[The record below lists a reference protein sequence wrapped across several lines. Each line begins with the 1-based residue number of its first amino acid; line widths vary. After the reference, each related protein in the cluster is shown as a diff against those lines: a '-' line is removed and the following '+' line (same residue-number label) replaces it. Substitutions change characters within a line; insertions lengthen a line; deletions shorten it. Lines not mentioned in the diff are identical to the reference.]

1 MHFVTLFVT
10 TYIGN
15 SCNNV
20 PFFFINPLIITTMS
34 HIKTA
39 EGYDVKVPSQG
50 EVTYGTVAGSLGIA
64 SFLGLDA
71 GNLLGGCGGGL
82 FGNRNG
88 NCGCSPADMPVTR
101 YELAMQQ
108 EIAAKDSKI
117 SLLEANTYNDQK
129 TLELYRYIDGKLNDI
144 NANLAAQAVRN
155 QAFND
160 ALASTDFK
168 FTQAIALEAE
178 RRECADCKIV
188 NYVNSTFAPKLI
200 TDYTAGTTS
209 APAEVYNPLKCGCC

>member
-1 MHFVTLFVT
+1 MT
-10 TYIGN
+10 
-15 SCNNV
+15 
-20 PFFFINPLIITTMS
+20 
-34 HIKTA
+34 HIKSA

-50 EVTYGTVAGSLGIA
+50 EVTYGTIAGSLGIA
-64 SFLGLDA
+64 SFLGLNA
-71 GNLLGGCGGGL
+71 NNLLGGVFG
-82 FGNRNG
+82 GNRCSG
-88 NCGCSPADMPVTR
+88 GCSPADMPVTR

>member
-1 MHFVTLFVT
+1 MT
-10 TYIGN
+10 
-15 SCNNV
+15 
-20 PFFFINPLIITTMS
+20 
-34 HIKTA
+34 HIKSA

-64 SFLGLDA
+64 SFLGLNA
-71 GNLLGGCGGGL
+71 NNLFGGGL
-82 FGNRNG
+82 FGNRNGGG

-117 SLLEANTYNDQK
+117 ALLEANTYNDSK
-129 TLELYRYIDGKLNDI
+129 TLELYKYIDGKLNDI

-160 ALASTDFK
+160 ALAATDFK
-168 FTQAIALEAE
+168 FSQAIALEAE

-188 NYVNSTFAPKLI
+188 NYANSTFAPRLI

-209 APAEVYNPLKCGCC
+209 APAVVYNPLACGQCGC